1 MSRKGLLRSVSTML
15 LCSTLVFVSGCGT
28 STDNAENEAKNKVE
42 TVALER
48 TDGVSEDKLNL
59 SDEDY
64 EECSNCI
71 DDIYETISKYD
82 NRGYSEDGDIKAAV
96 DEVSTLAEE
105 WKEEGTV
112 SEVKTHDSYV
122 YIEFASGMKYFF
134 SPSTPGTS
142 AVGSDTQVSVY
153 SIQPAKTEFAE
164 RNSETETA
172 DTNATDAAA
181 KKIDDTY
188 DNYFWKYDLDD
199 KEVTFQTV
207 ADFASN
213 DVVLWNGHGGYFEE
227 CGSVLVL
234 SETIDDVH
242 YKGDNLYYIV
252 NDGNY
257 LITSFFVDTYVG
269 DISNTFLYLSTCS
282 GLRDTGLADS
292 FKNKGAAAI
301 VANTDVI
308 NTIYTSNV
316 MASVVDGL
324 VEGNTLD
331 EAMAVA
337 KKQYGDQDS
346 FSYEE
351 YGALGYAVP
360 TVYCGGD
367 YTFAEI
373 GFADGEYQTNKTDNQ
388 SGYCDNIIMA
398 DADGNRTSAPGFYEA
413 YIQDGYLHINGGIAL
428 HSWEPR
434 SHIVSFYPYSEYKI
448 ELADSCYCEETFVG
462 EIPAEERTIDE
473 MDLLLQQAQSL
484 DMITM
489 EISDGVIVKLS
500 FSGYEF

>member
-1 MSRKGLLRSVSTML
+1 MSRKGLLRSISAML
-15 LCSTLVFVSGCGT
+15 LCSILFVSGCGT
-28 STDNAENEAKNKVE
+28 SSDDAGNEPKNKVE
-42 TVALER
+42 TIALER
-48 TDGVSEDKLNL
+48 TDGAGENELNL

-71 DDIYETISKYD
+71 DDIYKKVGEYD
-82 NRGYSEDGDIKAAV
+82 NRGYSEEGDVKAAV
-96 DEVSTLAEE
+96 EAVSSLAEE
-105 WKEEGTV
+105 WKEKGTV
-112 SEVKTHDSYV
+112 SEIKRHDSYV
-122 YIEFASGMKYFF
+122 HIEFASGIKYFF

-142 AVGSDTQVSVY
+142 AVGSNTQVSVY
-153 SIQPAKTEFAE
+153 SLQPAKTEFAE
-164 RNSETETA
+164 RNTETQTA
-172 DTNATDAAA
+172 DTNATDVSA
-181 KKIDDTY
+181 KKIDDAY
-188 DNYFWKYDLDD
+188 ENYSWKYDLDD

-207 ADFASN
+207 ADFAPN
-213 DVVLWNGHGGYFEE
+213 DVILWNGHGGYFEE

-234 SETIDDVH
+234 SETIDDVR

-282 GLRDTGLADS
+282 GLRDTGLVDS

-308 NTIYTSNV
+308 TTIYTSNV
-316 MASVVDGL
+316 MASVVDSM
-324 VEGNTLD
+324 VEGSMLD
-331 EAMAVA
+331 EAMDVA
-337 KKQYGDQDS
+337 KAQYGEQDS
-346 FSYEE
+346 LLYEE

-367 YTFAEI
+367 YTFAET
-373 GFADGEYQTNKTDNQ
+373 GFVDGEYQTNKTDNQ

-434 SHIVSFYPYSEYKI
+434 SHIVNFYPYSEYII
-448 ELADSCYCEETFVG
+448 ELADSCYYEETFVG

-473 MDLLLQQAQSL
+473 MDFLLQQAQSL

>member
-15 LCSTLVFVSGCGT
+15 LCGTLVFVSGCGT
-28 STDNAENEAKNKVE
+28 STDNAENEAKNKIE

-96 DEVSTLAEE
+96 EAVSTLAEE
-105 WKEEGTV
+105 WKEQGTV
-112 SEVKTHDSYV
+112 SEIKTHDSYV

-134 SPSTPGTS
+134 SPSTSGTS

-153 SIQPAKTEFAE
+153 SLQPAKTEFAE
-164 RNSETETA
+164 RNGETETA

-316 MASVVDGL
+316 MAAVVDAL
-324 VEGNTLD
+324 VDGNTLE
-331 EAMAVA
+331 EAMKLA
-337 KKQYGDQDS
+337 KEQYGEKDAFFYGED
-346 FSYEE
+346 
-351 YGALGYAVP
+351 GALDYAVP

-367 YTFAEI
+367 YTFVDELI
-373 GFADGEYQTNKTDNQ
+373 GFEDGEYQTFKTDNQ
-388 SGYCDNIIMA
+388 SGYCDNFITA
-398 DADGNRTSAPGFYEA
+398 DADGNRTSAAGFYEA
-413 YIQDGYLHINGGIAL
+413 SIQDGCLHIAGGIAL
-428 HSWEPR
+428 HSWNPR
-434 SHIVSFYPYSEYKI
+434 NHIEKFYPFSEYVI
-448 ELADSCYCEETFVG
+448 PLSDSCYFEETFVG
-462 EIPAEERTIDE
+462 EIPAEARTLEE
-473 MDLLLQQAQSL
+473 MNQLLQQAKSVEIL
-484 DMITM
+484 D
-489 EISDGVIVKLS
+489 GAIVKMS
-500 FSGYEF
+500 FSGTDF